1 MESSNL
7 RERKM
12 LATRNSLA
20 LAAADEVL
28 KNGIPS
34 LHAEEIAAKVGVS
47 TRTFHNYFPTRG
59 DAVAYHLGQITSEW
73 GDFLSE
79 IPPSISTTDAVFDNL
94 LTQFTIAGTPRTL
107 GDAVELSSS
116 LGLLG
121 LGARHKFITHLL
133 SEVAHKLILRLPD
146 KDPSDEFTQKY
157 YMYIATAAWETVEF
171 SLLNAY
177 MNEHVGARYIKLL
190 DATSQIVKKSVEEV
204 MQEIFSQESKKA
216 REIKDHSPHALYS
229 RYM

>member
-28 KNGIPS
+28 KHGIPS

-59 DAVAYHLGQITSEW
+59 DAVAYHLGQIVSEW
-73 GDFLSE
+73 GNYLSE
-79 IPPSISTTDAVFDNL
+79 IPPTISTTDAVFDNL
-94 LTQFTIAGTPRTL
+94 RTQFIVSETPRTL

-133 SEVAHKLILRLPD
+133 NGVANKLIQRLPD

-177 MNEHVGARYIKLL
+177 TNEHVGDRYIVLL
-190 DATSQIVKKSVEEV
+190 EATSQIVKKSVEEV
-204 MQEIFSQESKKA
+204 MQEISSREFNKA
-216 REIKDHSPHALYS
+216 REIKDRSPHALYS
-229 RYM
+229 RYV